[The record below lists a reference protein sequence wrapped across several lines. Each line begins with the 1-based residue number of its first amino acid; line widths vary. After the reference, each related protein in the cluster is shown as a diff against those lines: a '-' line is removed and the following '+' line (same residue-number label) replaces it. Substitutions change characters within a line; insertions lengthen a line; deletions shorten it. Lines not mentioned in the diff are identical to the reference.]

1 MAPFRPSLV
10 LAVLTLALPS
20 LTTAYSVGCF
30 PASERRATRTD
41 LESIRISHAN
51 WNSSRLSALVAQ
63 IVLEEKLGFGTIR
76 EEFGDDRNAFDQ
88 VDQGTADLFLD
99 ANPEA
104 VQDLIDLY
112 VTQMNTVTDAGPLGV
127 FTEYGWYLPEY
138 VWNIS
143 NKLDSYPGF
152 MDENV
157 IALFHLENIP
167 VDTHLDNTTLH
178 SAFDMIEATMQGSQC
193 NVALNASATATD
205 CAAAVEATIEHLRD
219 VAHLHYAENTIDLWT
234 LPDSWNLLD
243 HVLIQNLELPFNTVV
258 PVPTNLDQAATE
270 HALADLIEEHYL
282 ARKPFLTYFW
292 QPHFLFA
299 PDSPVKLHRV
309 QLPHFNADHCNVSSS
324 DYRCEYQSHI
334 LRKMVATSLKARNE
348 VAYDFVKVLHID
360 EIEMEEMLAS
370 VEYSNMT
377 VDQAA
382 CSWLLAHYSTMEPHM
397 PDPSRLVTPTE
408 VNGSLRIAF
417 VILAALLIAFF
428 CVLAAGTFHYRR
440 VRVVLSASPVFLM
453 LMLLGAAWSMFWVIL
468 LYDDA
473 PTDAICIARIWARHL
488 GFSLVFG
495 ALALKTY
502 RIAAIFN
509 VKATK
514 KSHQLT
520 NVRLLVRFGEINLYV
535 CAFLLTWTVAGAPTA
550 TTLVSHNNSYAV
562 CSITWWD
569 NAMYL
574 QELAAMLGLAFLSYR
589 VRKAPSAFNECKHMA
604 LAVYNWII
612 IGVILQL
619 ILNSTTGTA
628 DFYFAIQS
636 LEVLVPVPIAILLL
650 FVPKFYLTL
659 RGKGSEVT
667 TSSFRGSNP
676 NGSHPK
682 TPSDPSNSNAKA
694 ASGDM
699 EMSSGNGVD
708 SETGRPE
715 LSGKAAAAEYKNIRR
730 ENIRLM
736 REIEGMRTQ
745 LLRLHNP
752 HSGTVEVL

>member
-1 MAPFRPSLV
+1 MLLFH
-10 LAVLTLALPS
+10 
-20 LTTAYSVGCF
+20 VG
-30 PASERRATRTD
+30 PIRTD
-41 LESIRISHAN
+41 LDPIGIVHNS
-51 WNSSRLSALVAQ
+51 WDSSRLNAAVAR
-63 IVLEEKLGFGTIR
+63 ILLEEKLGFGTLM
-76 EEFGDDRNAFDQ
+76 EEFAGLEDAFHQ
-88 VDQGTADLFLD
+88 LDQGTGDIYLD
-99 ANPEA
+99 ANEDDLAP
-104 VQDLIDLY
+104 LIDEHVNLLHD
-112 VTQMNTVTDAGPLGV
+112 VLDAGPLGIYN
-127 FTEYGWYLPEY
+127 EYGWYIPEY
-138 VWNIS
+138 IWNIS
-143 NKLDSYPGF
+143 NKLDSYTSY

-157 IALFHLENIP
+157 ISLFHLSEIVP
-167 VDTHLDNTTLH
+167 GTVLDNTTLH
-178 SAFDMIEATMQGSQC
+178 STFDELEAMMASSRC
-193 NVALNASATATD
+193 NPALNATVTTSD
-205 CAAAVEATIEHLRD
+205 CVAAIAEVILHIKDR
-219 VAHLHYAENTIDLWT
+219 AHLHYADNTITLWT
-234 LPDSWNLLD
+234 MPDGWPHVVD
-243 HVLIQNLELPFNTVV
+243 RVLIENLELPFNATV
-258 PVPTNLDQAATE
+258 PMSPHGDKATIE
-270 HALADLIEEHYL
+270 HALSDIIEDHYAL
-282 ARKPFLTYFW
+282 LKPFLTYFW
-292 QPHFLFA
+292 EPHYLF
-299 PDSPVKLHRV
+299 SHQSTVHLHRV
-309 QLPHFNADHCNVSSS
+309 QLPKFDS
-324 DYRCEYQSHI
+324 DNCSITSANYRCEYKRHSM
-334 LRKMVATSLKARNE
+334 RKMTSLALQEKNE
-348 VAYDFVKVLHID
+348 VAFDFVKMIHY
-360 EIEMEEMLAS
+360 EEVDLEDMLAFM
-370 VEYSNMT
+370 EYDNMT

-382 CSWLLAHYSTMEPHM
+382 CSWLLGHYSALEPHM
-397 PDPSRLVTPTE
+397 PDPSRLVTPSE
-408 VNGSLRIAF
+408 VDSGLRVAF

-428 CVLAAGTFHYRR
+428 CLLAAGTFHYRR

-473 PTDAICIARIWARHL
+473 PTDTICIARIWARHL

-550 TTLVSHNNSYAV
+550 TTMVSHNNSYAV

-752 HSGTVEVL
+752 HSGIVEVMS

>member
-1 MAPFRPSLV
+1 MRIF
-10 LAVLTLALPS
+10 VLTLTILVVGALA
-20 LTTAYSVGCF
+20 TEAAYSVGCF
-30 PASERRATRTD
+30 PANERH
-41 LESIRISHAN
+41 LETINIVHNN
-51 WNSSRLSALVAQ
+51 WTTSRLSAA
-63 IVLEEKLGFGTIR
+63 IARIFLEEKLGFRTTDT
-76 EEFGDDRNAFDQ
+76 ELVTEQEVFDRLHH
-88 VDQGTADLFLD
+88 GTADIFLE
-99 ANPEA
+99 ANP
-104 VQDLIDLY
+104 VDVGDLIEQF
-112 VTQMNTVTDAGPLGV
+112 VTVERSILDVGPLGV
-127 FTEYGWYLPEY
+127 YQEFGWYIPDY
-138 VWNIS
+138 VWNVS
-143 NKLDSYPGF
+143 NVLDTYTGF
-152 MDENV
+152 FSDESV
-157 IALFHLENIP
+157 IALFHLDSVPVDFQLENI
-167 VDTHLDNTTLH
+167 TLI
-178 SAFDMIEATMQGSQC
+178 SAFKSIDDVMASAAC
-193 NVALNASATATD
+193 NSTLNATVSVTD
-205 CAAAVEATIEHLRD
+205 CKAAIEGVITFMRNEAHLNFADDLVPLWTMPDSYETLDATIIRNLGLSMEIVVPIPSNLDKTQTEEALVELLRD
-219 VAHLHYAENTIDLWT
+219 SYA
-234 LPDSWNLLD
+234 
-243 HVLIQNLELPFNTVV
+243 
-258 PVPTNLDQAATE
+258 
-270 HALADLIEEHYL
+270 
-282 ARKPFLTYFW
+282 ARKPFISYFW
-292 QPHFLFA
+292 EPQYLFSHE
-299 PDSPVKLHRV
+299 SPVKLRRV
-309 QLPHFNADHCNVSSS
+309 QLPDYDADYCNISSS
-324 DYRCEYQSHI
+324 NYRCEYQPNVM
-334 LRKMVATSLKARNE
+334 RKMVSSKLPAKNE
-348 VAYDFVKVLHID
+348 IAFDLAKVLHYD
-360 EIEMEEMLAS
+360 ENELEDMLGRMEYDGMS
-370 VEYSNMT
+370 

-382 CSWLLAHYSTMEPHM
+382 CNWVLNNFESMETLL
-397 PDPSRLVTPTE
+397 PDPSRLVTPSE

-736 REIEGMRTQ
+736 REMEAMRTQ

-752 HSGTVEVL
+752 HSGTVEVM

>member
-1 MAPFRPSLV
+1 MV
-10 LAVLTLALPS
+10 LFC
-20 LTTAYSVGCF
+20 TTATTNAVGCF
-30 PASERRATRTD
+30 PPSERRALRTD
-41 LESIRISHAN
+41 LEPINIVHNN
-51 WNSSRLSALVAQ
+51 WTTSRVSAQ
-63 IVLEEKLGFGTIR
+63 IARIILQEKLGLQTVV
-76 EEFGDDRNAFDQ
+76 EEFTTEVAAFEQ
-88 VDQGTADLFLD
+88 LHQGTADMLLE
-99 ANPEA
+99 ANP
-104 VQDLIDLY
+104 VDIQDLIENY
-112 VTQMNTVTDAGPLGV
+112 VEHEGTILDVGPLGV
-127 FTEYGWYLPEY
+127 YNEFGWYIPEY

-143 NKLDSYPGF
+143 NKLDTYTGF

-157 IALFHLENIP
+157 IALFHLDN
-167 VDTHLDNTTLH
+167 VTSVTHIDNTTLH
-178 SAFDMIEATMQGSQC
+178 TAFAAIEQVLASASC
-193 NVALNASATATD
+193 NPDLNATVTPGD
-205 CAAAVEATIEHLRD
+205 CTAAVEAMIEHLRD
-219 VAHLHYAENTIDLWT
+219 IAHLHYADNTITLWT
-234 LPDSWNLLD
+234 MPEAFATLD
-243 HVLIQNLELPFNTVV
+243 NTIIANLELPMHTLVPIPSNLNREHTEEALSVV
-258 PVPTNLDQAATE
+258 IQEAYAQ
-270 HALADLIEEHYL
+270 H
-282 ARKPFLTYFW
+282 KPFITYFW
-292 QPHFLFA
+292 EPHYLFA
-299 PDSPVKLHRV
+299 PDSSVKLRRV
-309 QLPHFNADHCNVSSS
+309 QLPHFNADHCNISSS
-324 DYRCEYQSHI
+324 EYRCEYQTNTM
-334 LRKMVATSLKARNE
+334 RKMVAASLQTKNIIAF
-348 VAYDFVKVLHID
+348 DFAKVLHYD
-360 EIEMEEMLAS
+360 EQELEEMLSLIEHA
-370 VEYSNMT
+370 NMT
-377 VDQAA
+377 VEEAA
-382 CSWLLAHYSTMEPHM
+382 CSWLLEHYETMEARM
-397 PDPSRLVTPTE
+397 PDPSRLVTPSE

-736 REIEGMRTQ
+736 REMEAMRTQ

-752 HSGTVEVL
+752 HSGTVEVM